1 MCPLLFVLLVLV
13 VLSVVAWFIWCVASG
28 LLAFFLVLGLVVCPL
43 LLFLVVLG
51 VHPVA
56 AWFVWLLASWL
67 MVVPVLVVCALDP
80 WLSWCVTSCG
90 GSHLLTCCLCCVSFA
105 VGVASCV
112 LLLVCGF
119 SSEFWCWLCVLYCCS
134 CLS

>member
-1 MCPLLFVLLVLV
+1 MDFLLSYGAGCVSF
-13 VLSVVAWFIWCVASG
+13 VASG
-28 LLAFFLVLGLVVCPL
+28 LWAFFLVLVLVVCPL

-56 AWFVWLLASWL
+56 AWFAGLLASCL
-67 MVVPVLVVCALDP
+67 LVVPVLVVCAFDP
-80 WLSWCVTSCG
+80 WLSWFVASCG
-90 GSHLLTCCLCCVSFA
+90 GIHLLTCCLCCVSFV
-105 VGVASCV
+105 VGVASCL

-119 SSEFWCWLCVLYCCS
+119 ASEFWCWLCVLCCCS